1 MPFKFN
7 QDISL
12 GSTALA
18 SLVITGVK
26 LTGVRIEERAIGSF
40 QNPNQLSYFATIV
53 FSATIL
59 LYTFKRISLS
69 TTILLV
75 AAILLLAMAMA
86 APHRALWFA
95 LVCTIGSV
103 LGGLFGYLL
112 GWGLWGSIDQF
123 FFDHIPGFT
132 EAKFAEMASTFA
144 DNAFITIFTAGFTL
158 IPFKIFTIAAGAAAV
173 PLLAFTLGAVI
184 SRGLRFGLLALLIK
198 LCGPSIKE
206 WIDRYF
212 NLITIVFTVLL
223 IVGIVIW
230 RQMH

>member
-1 MPFKFN
+1 MPVN
-7 QDISL
+7 GQDVLSAEKPNPIRRL
-12 GSTALA
+12 YDWVLDLAEHKHALPALFIVSFAEA
-18 SLVITGVK
+18 SFFPI
-26 LTGVRIEERAIGSF
+26 
-40 QNPNQLSYFATIV
+40 PPD
-53 FSATIL
+53 
-59 LYTFKRISLS
+59 
-69 TTILLV
+69 
-75 AAILLLAMAMA
+75 ILLLAMAMA

-112 GWGLWGSIDQF
+112 GWGIWGSIDQF
-123 FFDHIPGFT
+123 FFNHIPGFT